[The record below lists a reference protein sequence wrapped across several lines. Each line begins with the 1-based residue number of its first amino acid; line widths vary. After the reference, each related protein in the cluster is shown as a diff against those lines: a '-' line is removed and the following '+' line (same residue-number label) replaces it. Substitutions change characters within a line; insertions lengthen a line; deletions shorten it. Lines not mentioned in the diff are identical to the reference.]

1 MDAMAAE
8 LGKVPPQQLEAEQSV
23 LGGILLDS
31 GGLPAALEVL
41 KGDEF
46 YRDTHRVIF
55 QAIQELFERNATID
69 LLTVCDHLGQK
80 NLLESVGGAAYLAS
94 LAEAVP

>member
-1 MDAMAAE
+1 

-55 QAIQELFERNATID
+55 QAIQELFE
-69 LLTVCDHLGQK
+69 
-80 NLLESVGGAAYLAS
+80 
-94 LAEAVP
+94 